1 MMIVDFI
8 RLDRCMARAGC
19 IGFLRSCAVGS
30 LRQSGKSF
38 KMPQLRHTI
47 ACSRD
52 HAFRRSFAFPA
63 HNVSVLPRH
72 AFAPFALD
80 PGRWHPVAAAVFSLS
95 LHGLLP
101 AVFQVERR
109 RDFFAAR
116 GRTGRYG
123 DGLDHRRHLPDE
135 QGWQCASGG
144 YAVSGAGQQRRRRIP
159 ALGKRGRRRGH
170 AGARYDLGVMYKS
183 GFGVQ
188 RNDALAMQW
197 FDLAARQ
204 NHSEAQYQMAL
215 MYKEGAGVPIDL
227 VKSYTW
233 AHSGAIQ
240 GHIGAIVLRDNL
252 SQVMT
257 PQQVHDGRHA
267 AGVWHAGTEKPATPP
282 RPAGAGAKG

>member
-1 MMIVDFI
+1 M
-8 RLDRCMARAGC
+8 RLGALLPSPPITCPSCRGTRLRLSRWTRGDGTLLPLLYSPYRCMACYQRFFRLSGGVISLLRGGALVVMVMASI
-19 IGFLRSCAVGS
+19 IGAIYLMNKDGNV
-30 LRQSGKSF
+30 
-38 KMPQLRHTI
+38 PQ
-47 ACSRD
+47 
-52 HAFRRSFAFPA
+52 
-63 HNVSVLPRH
+63 
-72 AFAPFALD
+72 
-80 PGRWHPVAAAVFSLS
+80 AATLS
-95 LHGLLP
+95 LAP
-101 AVFQVERR
+101 ANSAGGASRPLANAVAGDAQLQFELGVRYLAGEG
-109 RDFFAAR
+109 AAR
-116 GRTGRYG
+116 DYAEARKW
-123 DGLDHRRHLPDE
+123 LE
-135 QGWQCASGG
+135 MAAGG
-144 YAVSGAGQQRRRRIP
+144 
-159 ALGKRGRRRGH
+159 GH